1 MKPGRPIVM
10 EVNQEQMWTLRP
22 DRKLVRLHVPDLPV
36 AGVPEPLKVVLDF
49 DAATVDAILDRLSV
63 LRAQMLPTALPPKKR
78 N

>member
-36 AGVPEPLKVVLDF
+36 AGVHEPLKVVLDF

-63 LRAQMLPTALPPKKR
+63 LRAQMLASALPPKKR